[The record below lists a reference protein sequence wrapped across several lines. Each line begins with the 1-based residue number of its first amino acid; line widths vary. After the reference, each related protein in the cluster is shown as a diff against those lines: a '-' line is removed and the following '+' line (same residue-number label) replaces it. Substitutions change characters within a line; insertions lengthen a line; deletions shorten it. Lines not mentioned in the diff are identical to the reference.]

1 MKRKA
6 IVALILISA
15 AAMTAHAQSST
26 GSSTP
31 GAHPQ
36 VRPAFSQEQ
45 LPPTQGAALREQ
57 EEVNKAR
64 IDAKAQEERR
74 LGRETR
80 ARGYWVDA
88 ATGLMWE
95 GNDNGIVV
103 TWHKATS
110 YCRNLP
116 LAGHSDWRLAT
127 LDELASLVDKSAPS
141 SERVGNTEITS
152 INLGDHVKGGL
163 SLAGDP
169 WSSTRD
175 KDRFGHPYG
184 DGGFFDFVTSK
195 PSWDLQY
202 FRNTKF
208 ALCVRRAVADP
219 APPLEGP
226 AVANAQP
233 STEDESSAQET
244 QARGYWVDPATG
256 LMWAGRDNGKDVSWK
271 KAAKYCRTLR
281 LAAYSDWRLAN
292 IDELQGI
299 YDKASD
305 VPGLA
310 GSGKDN
316 LFTWHV
322 KGNLFLTGDQ
332 WSSSQRT
339 DDRGH
344 PDGYAWYFN
353 FNEGRSNDDPTGWP
367 YSFVMMRA
375 LCVRDSRG

>member
-1 MKRKA
+1 
-6 IVALILISA
+6 
-15 AAMTAHAQSST
+15 
-26 GSSTP
+26 
-31 GAHPQ
+31 
-36 VRPAFSQEQ
+36 
-45 LPPTQGAALREQ
+45 
-57 EEVNKAR
+57 
-64 IDAKAQEERR
+64 
-74 LGRETR
+74 
-80 ARGYWVDA
+80 
-88 ATGLMWE
+88 
-95 GNDNGIVV
+95 
-103 TWHKATS
+103 
-110 YCRNLP
+110 
-116 LAGHSDWRLAT
+116 
-127 LDELASLVDKSAPS
+127 
-141 SERVGNTEITS
+141 
-152 INLGDHVKGGL
+152 
-163 SLAGDP
+163 
-169 WSSTRD
+169 
-175 KDRFGHPYG
+175 
-184 DGGFFDFVTSK
+184 
-195 PSWDLQY
+195 
-202 FRNTKF
+202 
-208 ALCVRRAVADP
+208 
-219 APPLEGP
+219 LEGP

-310 GSGKDN
+310 DSGKDN